1 MEINKVMHAALKAL
15 SYPDLDVKKTYK
27 IKRRLEGIRS
37 AQLSPEKNLF
47 QDWRVP
53 FGKTS
58 VPVRLFFPNDK
69 EVLEPPVILFFH
81 GGGWVVGD
89 INSYTKVCASMAQ
102 ILESVVISVDYRLAP
117 EHKFP
122 AAPEDCYHVAKTL
135 FCDGFP
141 FPAKPEEIT
150 LMGDSAGGNL
160 AAVVSQ
166 MARDWGEFEVKQQI
180 LLYPA
185 TFNDHTPASPFPS
198 VVENGTDY
206 LLTSKRVCDYM
217 ELYESSL
224 ADRQNPYFAPL
235 LAEDFTN
242 QPRTLILT
250 AEFGPLRDEG
260 EAYGAELQRA
270 GNDVTVVRIADGLH
284 GYFSLP
290 PRFEAVQE
298 SYRWIQQFLKGGE
311 PL

>member
-1 MEINKVMHAALKAL
+1 M
-15 SYPDLDVKKTYK
+15 KKTYK

-58 VPVRLFFPNDK
+58 VPMRLFFPNDK

-141 FPAKPEEIT
+141 FSAKPEEIT

-166 MARDWGEFEVKQQI
+166 MARDRGEFEVKQQI

-217 ELYESSL
+217 ELYESSP

-250 AEFGPLRDEG
+250 AEFDPLRDEG

>member
-58 VPVRLFFPNDK
+58 VPMRLFFPNDK

-135 FCDGFP
+135 FCEGFP
-141 FPAKPEEIT
+141 FRRNRRKSPLWAILPAAIWRQWYLKWQEI
-150 LMGDSAGGNL
+150 GANL
-160 AAVVSQ
+160 
-166 MARDWGEFEVKQQI
+166 R
-180 LLYPA
+180 
-185 TFNDHTPASPFPS
+185 
-198 VVENGTDY
+198 
-206 LLTSKRVCDYM
+206 
-217 ELYESSL
+217 
-224 ADRQNPYFAPL
+224 
-235 LAEDFTN
+235 
-242 QPRTLILT
+242 
-250 AEFGPLRDEG
+250 
-260 EAYGAELQRA
+260 
-270 GNDVTVVRIADGLH
+270 
-284 GYFSLP
+284 
-290 PRFEAVQE
+290 
-298 SYRWIQQFLKGGE
+298 
-311 PL
+311 